1 MGGRRGCHALSSSA
15 AIGAVA
21 IAGAAI
27 LSIQPAVAQSTDALT
42 HSTDAAAA
50 NSQPSVRELQR
61 EIRRRDALIENLAR
75 RVAALEKQVQSNRRI
90 GPSAKSGPAV
100 TRAVATA
107 PVAAVPAA
115 ETVSFSAEQT
125 AQAPP
130 PPVAPAP
137 GGTTPP
143 PAPGQFEVTPEA
155 AERALERTLVAT
167 GNLVVPS
174 GFAEIEPLFSYTRRE
189 NSAQVLFNLNR
200 NELSPAIDAR
210 LGLPWESQI
219 EMFTPWNFDE
229 QQQTD
234 VAVAPAQLQSD
245 RWGKAF
251 GDLVIG
257 GAKTLTHES
266 GWFPSLLGRVSWEA
280 PTGPLISNGV
290 PMDSGSNRLNFA
302 LTALKR
308 QDPLVFN
315 ATFGY
320 TKAFEANGINPGNQL
335 SFVTGAFLATSPE
348 TTLRTVLSQNFVQDV
363 TVHGVTIPGS
373 NTVQPILTFG
383 ASSILGR
390 GILVDLQVGLGLTNT
405 APKYQVIL
413 SSTYR
418 FGVTGQ

>member
-1 MGGRRGCHALSSSA
+1 MVAQTPE
-15 AIGAVA
+15 AVA
-21 IAGAAI
+21 TPG
-27 LSIQPAVAQSTDALT
+27 
-42 HSTDAAAA
+42 
-50 NSQPSVRELQR
+50 PSVQELQK

-75 RVAALEKQVQSNRRI
+75 RVAALEKQVQTNKR
-90 GPSAKSGPAV
+90 GVSATARPAV
-100 TRAVATA
+100 ARPVVARAVATA
-107 PVAAVPAA
+107 PVAAAPAA
-115 ETVSFSAEQT
+115 EPVAFSAEQT

-130 PPVAPAP
+130 PSAAPPPATP
-137 GGTTPP
+137 APP
-143 PAPGQFEVTPEA
+143 PAPGQFEVSPEA
-155 AERALERTLVAT
+155 AERALERTLAAT

-189 NSAQVLFNLNR
+189 NSAEVLFNVNR
-200 NELSPAIDAR
+200 NELMPALDAR

-219 EMFTPWNFDE
+219 EVLAPWNFNE

-234 VAVAPAQLQSD
+234 VAVAPAQLLSD
-245 RWGKAF
+245 RWGNAF

-266 GWFPSLLGRVSWEA
+266 GWLPSLLGRVSWEA
-280 PTGPLISNGV
+280 PTGPITSNGV
-290 PMDSGSNRLNFA
+290 PMVSGTNRLSFA

-308 QDPLVFN
+308 QDPLVFV
-315 ATFGY
+315 ATGGY
-320 TKAFEANGINPGNQL
+320 TRAFEANGINPGNQIN
-335 SFVTGAFLATSPE
+335 FTTGAFLATSPE